1 LAVESGSPQ
10 AEADLDALERI
21 TGQFLL
27 FAGGGQG
34 EDPVSLPLHDLVGE
48 LAARYDG
55 RPLELDLEPVEAC
68 VRPVAMGRA
77 LANLID
83 NALSYGQPPVLIRL
97 RSEGH
102 GLQLTVL
109 DRGAGSGHCG
119 LGLAI
124 AARVAELHGGRL
136 ELHDL
141 EEGFA
146 VCLVLPA
153 PGTSSSG

>member
-1 LAVESGSPQ
+1 
-10 AEADLDALERI
+10 
-21 TGQFLL
+21 
-27 FAGGGQG
+27 
-34 EDPVSLPLHDLVGE
+34 VSLPLHDLVGE

-97 RSEGH
+97 REEGD
-102 GLQLTVL
+102 GLQLMVL
-109 DRGAGSGHCG
+109 DRGAGIPADQRDQALLPFQRLDASRGGSGHCG

-136 ELHDL
+136 ELRDL
-141 EEGFA
+141 VEGFA

-153 PGTSSSG
+153 AGTSSSG